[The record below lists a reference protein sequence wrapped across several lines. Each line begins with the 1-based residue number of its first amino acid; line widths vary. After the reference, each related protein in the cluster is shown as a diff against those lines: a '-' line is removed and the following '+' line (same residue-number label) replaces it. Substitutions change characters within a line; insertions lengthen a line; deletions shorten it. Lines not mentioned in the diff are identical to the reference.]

1 MALDPDIRDQ
11 AYQFFIQEAPELLH
25 VIESGLLTL
34 AQERSTAS
42 VHNIMRAAHSIK
54 GGAASV
60 GLEAIKTLAHRLEDM
75 FKALYSEALEV
86 DPELE
91 GLLLQGYDCLRL
103 PLTQKIETGNFDS
116 EQALATAEP
125 VFAQIEAKLGDFLTN
140 EGHLPSSVELGV
152 DLALSIFEVDVAE
165 GLDRLDSV
173 VANPEANQVAGELR
187 AQADTFAG
195 LAELLNLPGFG
206 AIAHAALA
214 ALDAYPSQSLHVTR
228 VALADFRAAQQA
240 VIGGDRTQ
248 GGAPS
253 AALVELAEGLA
264 TGSDTGFIPT
274 LTGEVAEV
282 QAASLDDVFSA
293 LEALLDDESWDQ
305 AIPTPAH
312 ENLELELLDAVSEQS
327 SELNQSDV
335 LSLDNILDEP
345 IMGPEVAGL
354 ADVFPQTPAPES
366 SPEIDPTSAE
376 PAVLSL
382 DDLFGDFV
390 SAPETAE
397 SDAPPQIQSAPE
409 PLVTSSDSDSDSTLF
424 EETAVNGQPPAAEP
438 TSAVRYTTPS
448 LDDVFGSA
456 IAEIPEPGTQTSDP
470 KARPSAQSTGQTIQ
484 EAIQS
489 VEQVFENLPPLEAAP
504 ATAPTPDEHLD
515 PVQSTQSQAPVASE
529 SARLSVR
536 VALDR
541 LERMN
546 NQVGELSINRNGLAL
561 QNEQLQAAVQELVG
575 HFTKFQGM
583 ASHLRD
589 LSDQMLISPDRS
601 SSQLNS
607 KASPAQAPTPEAEQ
621 IFYSQANFDAL
632 EMDSYGELHLLL
644 QATLEQ
650 MVQLEEKIDD
660 IVVFSG
666 QSSQTID
673 QQRQM
678 LTYLRDDLMWA
689 RMLPLGEVLNRFPRM
704 MRDLAAKYHKPVNLK
719 LNGTGVLVDKAALE
733 KLYDPLLHLLRNA
746 FDHGIEP
753 MDVRRQNGKPERG
766 QIEIRAYHQGSQT
779 IIEVR
784 DDGRGLNLERIRD
797 RAQEIGLLP
806 SEQLATAS
814 SNRLIELMFE
824 PGFSTASQVSELSGR
839 GVGLDVVR
847 SQLRSLKGNVTVTS
861 EPARGTIFSLRIP
874 LTLTITKLLVCL
886 VGYSTF
892 AFPSDSIDE
901 ILIPQPDQLKQSG
914 TQKFLHWRQQ
924 LVPAYQLSKLIDYA
938 CLLPETVPSQALAAV
953 PTPEEWAAPM
963 LMLRQGEQYLAL
975 EVDRLLIEQEL
986 VIKPFGNAIA
996 PPSYIYGCTILGD
1009 GSLIPVVDAA
1019 SLLREII
1026 DRNTTTTTAV
1036 SFADRSNAPD
1046 QEIEETK
1053 PAVAIKVTQSPTLLV
1068 VDDSIALRQTIAL
1081 TLQKV
1086 GYRVLQARD
1095 GREAIE
1101 QLQQNARV
1109 QMVICDVEMPNM
1121 NGFEFLSY
1129 RRQDPQ
1135 LAKVPVAMLTS
1146 RSSDKHR
1153 RLATHLG
1160 ANAYFTKPYIEQ
1172 EFLTAIKMMIAQG
1185 TSST

>member
-1 MALDPDIRDQ
+1 M
-11 AYQFFIQEAPELLH
+11 
-25 VIESGLLTL
+25 
-34 AQERSTAS
+34 
-42 VHNIMRAAHSIK
+42 
-54 GGAASV
+54 
-60 GLEAIKTLAHRLEDM
+60 
-75 FKALYSEALEV
+75 
-86 DPELE
+86 
-91 GLLLQGYDCLRL
+91 
-103 PLTQKIETGNFDS
+103 
-116 EQALATAEP
+116 
-125 VFAQIEAKLGDFLTN
+125 
-140 EGHLPSSVELGV
+140 
-152 DLALSIFEVDVAE
+152 
-165 GLDRLDSV
+165 
-173 VANPEANQVAGELR
+173 
-187 AQADTFAG
+187 
-195 LAELLNLPGFG
+195 
-206 AIAHAALA
+206 
-214 ALDAYPSQSLHVTR
+214 
-228 VALADFRAAQQA
+228 
-240 VIGGDRTQ
+240 
-248 GGAPS
+248 
-253 AALVELAEGLA
+253 
-264 TGSDTGFIPT
+264 
-274 LTGEVAEV
+274 
-282 QAASLDDVFSA
+282 
-293 LEALLDDESWDQ
+293 
-305 AIPTPAH
+305 
-312 ENLELELLDAVSEQS
+312 
-327 SELNQSDV
+327 
-335 LSLDNILDEP
+335 
-345 IMGPEVAGL
+345 
-354 ADVFPQTPAPES
+354 
-366 SPEIDPTSAE
+366 
-376 PAVLSL
+376 
-382 DDLFGDFV
+382 
-390 SAPETAE
+390 
-397 SDAPPQIQSAPE
+397 
-409 PLVTSSDSDSDSTLF
+409 
-424 EETAVNGQPPAAEP
+424 
-438 TSAVRYTTPS
+438 
-448 LDDVFGSA
+448 
-456 IAEIPEPGTQTSDP
+456 
-470 KARPSAQSTGQTIQ
+470 
-484 EAIQS
+484 
-489 VEQVFENLPPLEAAP
+489 FENLLPLEAAP
-504 ATAPTPDEHLD
+504 VTAPTPDEHLD
-515 PVQSTQSQAPVASE
+515 PVQSTQNQAPAASE

-536 VALDR
+536 VDLDR

-561 QNEQLQAAVQELVG
+561 QNEQLQAAVQELLG
-575 HFTKFQGM
+575 QFTKFQAM
-583 ASHLRD
+583 ASHLGD
-589 LSDQMLISPDRS
+589 LSDQMLVSPDRS
-601 SSQLNS
+601 SSQSNS
-607 KASPAQAPTPEAEQ
+607 KASPAQVPIPEAEQ

-753 MDVRRQNGKPERG
+753 RDVRRQNGKPERG

-847 SQLRSLKGNVTVTS
+847 SQLRALKGNVTVTS

-886 VGYSTF
+886 VGYSAF

-924 LVPAYQLSKLIDYA
+924 LVPAYQLSNLIDYA
-938 CLLPETVPSQALAAV
+938 CLLPEAVPSQALAAV

-975 EVDRLLIEQEL
+975 EVDRLLTEQEL

-1019 SLLREII
+1019 SLLREIM

-1036 SFADRSNAPD
+1036 SLADRSNAPD

-1121 NGFEFLSY
+1121 NGFEFLSH

-1185 TSST
+1185 TSSTQPTLQTS